1 MYSFIGKGVLKQNFQ
16 LVFVIVYY
24 DQAYNC
30 LNSLLQEVVETLPLV
45 LGFQRKKAGLSDKF
59 KRRERR

>member
-45 LGFQRKKAGLSDKF
+45 TGFQRKTG
-59 KRRERR
+59 